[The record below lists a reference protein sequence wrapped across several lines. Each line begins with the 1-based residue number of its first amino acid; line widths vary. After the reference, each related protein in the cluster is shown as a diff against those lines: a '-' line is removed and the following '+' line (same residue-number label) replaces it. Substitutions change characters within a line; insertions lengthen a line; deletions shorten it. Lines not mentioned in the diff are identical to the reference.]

1 MHQIIDGTKSLNTN
15 FPKGMQM
22 INDSKNTIT
31 INVDKNKLKIVKPLV
46 KKKIQTK
53 LNKKTE
59 FHRSLEAFSDCV

>member
-1 MHQIIDGTKSLNTN
+1 MMGQNPLNTN

-22 INDSKNTIT
+22 INDTKNATT
-31 INVDKNKLKIVKPLV
+31 INVDKNKLNIVKPLI
-46 KKKIQTK
+46 KKKIKTR

>member
-1 MHQIIDGTKSLNTN
+1 MHQFNEGTKSLNTN

-22 INDSKNTIT
+22 INDSKNATT
-31 INVDKNKLKIVKPLV
+31 INVDKNKLNIAKPLV